1 MYRTLSKDE
10 KRSRSTTVTFIV
22 TGDLREKLERLA
34 RQMEIPMDE
43 LRWFLRELVEQRQ
56 SEESH
61 EQNRDLE
68 EREHANP

>member
-1 MYRTLSKDE
+1 MLVASEDVLFY
-10 KRSRSTTVTFIV
+10 STPS
-22 TGDLREKLERLA
+22 KLERLA

-61 EQNRDLE
+61 EQNRELE
-68 EREHANP
+68 EPEHANR